1 MTTSTTPHQAHTPI
15 SLLAMAI
22 RQALRGIRFR
32 IAAAEIRKGIA
43 AGEITEEEGRGRL
56 AALRQRT
63 AEGRG
68 EGGL

>member
-1 MTTSTTPHQAHTPI
+1 MTTSTTPYRAHTGF
-15 SLLAMAI
+15 SLLAVAI
-22 RQALRGIRFR
+22 REALQGIRFR
-32 IAAAEIRKGIA
+32 IAAAEIRKAIA

-63 AEGRG
+63 ATGRG

>member
-1 MTTSTTPHQAHTPI
+1 MTTSTTPYRAHTAF
-15 SLLAMAI
+15 SLLAVAI

-56 AALRQRT
+56 VALRERM
-63 AEGRG
+63 AAGHD